1 MHTELDKLPQ
11 AVKGRKLSEDSEDE
25 VHEKVISGYCG
36 TSFPNCL
43 STHVRDQQ
51 ISHDLDSQRQNII
64 GQLDRL
70 FILALYS
77 TEFRLFISIPSR
89 KFHKYCSD
97 AKLIQLSWD
106 LSRFAVWA
114 VSRRSNICAIRA
126 LQTVARRA
134 KLAEVGSCQ

>member
-64 GQLDRL
+64 GQLSIIYFSTVLYRVS
-70 FILALYS
+70 FIYFDS
-77 TEFRLFISIPSR
+77 VEEIP
-89 KFHKYCSD
+89 
-97 AKLIQLSWD
+97 
-106 LSRFAVWA
+106 
-114 VSRRSNICAIRA
+114 
-126 LQTVARRA
+126 
-134 KLAEVGSCQ
+134 